1 MKRKI
6 DLPKLEECSICIIGL
21 GYVGLP
27 LAVAISQNKICKVT
41 KKSLKRKVIGFDISL
56 QRINELLDGFDKTN
70 EISSKKLKKI
80 SINFTNDQD
89 LLKESD
95 VFIVTVPT
103 PVDENRNPDLDAIKN
118 ASKMI
123 GEIISKKTN
132 KVKQIIIYES
142 TVFPGAT
149 EEICVPI
156 IEEYSGLKFN
166 EGFVCGFSPERI
178 NPGDKHHT
186 LDSVIKITSGSD
198 QNSADWINKFY
209 SSFISAGTFKASSIK
224 IAEAAKIIENTQ
236 RDLNIALMNE
246 FAIILEKLDIDT
258 FDVLKAAGTKWN
270 FLPFKPG
277 LVGGH
282 CIGVDPYYLTFRAQK
297 EGYSPN
303 MILAGRL
310 INDSM
315 GYWVAER
322 LIKEMKRKG
331 NLIEGAKVLILGLAF
346 KENCNDIRNTKIFDI
361 VDCLRKFNIKY
372 FIVDPYVDLEYANQK
387 FNNNVYSRIPN
398 NINFDALIVA
408 VKHDQFLSLKK
419 KDWQRLIH
427 KNGIIFDLKDIVPRD
442 LSSMRI

>member
-1 MKRKI
+1 LKRKI